1 MKESKF
7 YDYNTGMNVI
17 QGMMDYE
24 SGELDEVEVLDFF
37 QYLVNTG
44 IINHLQGSYQRTAS
58 YLLESGMIDHPF
70 PFDNQEKE

>member
-1 MKESKF
+1 MKT
-7 YDYNTGMNVI
+7 YDYETGMNVL
-17 QGMMDYE
+17 QGIMDYE
-24 SGELDEVEVLDFF
+24 NGDMSNVEVLDFF
-37 QYLVNTG
+37 QHLVNTG